1 MCRALFGC
9 SENVREKR
17 RIGRGVV
24 VDLRFLRVEEDGKSR
39 VFFFFVKF
47 PFVFSASKQRVKT
60 SLYLFCNLY
69 FLLGLS
75 CLRFLE
81 H

>member
-1 MCRALFGC
+1 MFVVVGKCAVLCFGC

-39 VFFFFVKF
+39 VFFFFSSSSLS
-47 PFVFSASKQRVKT
+47 FSRHP
-60 SLYLFCNLY
+60 NR
-69 FLLGLS
+69 G
-75 CLRFLE
+75 
-81 H
+81 

>member
-9 SENVREKR
+9 LENVREKR

-39 VFFFFVKF
+39 VFFFFRQVPFRFLGIQTEGKDF
-47 PFVFSASKQRVKT
+47 FVFV
-60 SLYLFCNLY
+60 L
-69 FLLGLS
+69 
-75 CLRFLE
+75 
-81 H
+81 